1 MSERG
6 RRGDGERTR
15 VLAEGLSIPAEN
27 DSAAAFVARATV
39 RLRSCPKDNSVTNE
53 RCRSRLRLEVSFALC
68 NEDLCADV
76 HVSCVMK
83 CVFAK
88 FTEFGSI
95 V

>member
-1 MSERG
+1 MIAHDRERQRTDTAMPIASEFIC
-6 RRGDGERTR
+6 T
-15 VLAEGLSIPAEN
+15 A
-27 DSAAAFVARATV
+27 V